1 MVYDIAVQR
10 RNTKLVIDAARSNAI
25 VTQLFPGEIGDK
37 MIGRHNEKKGTSK
50 EETRTLDSQESSMP
64 LAELFLDASIINAD
78 ITSFD
83 SWSSTRSPDQV
94 FTLLE
99 TLFQHFDEIAKRR
112 RIFKVGTLRHCP
124 EMDEM
129 KT

>member
-1 MVYDIAVQR
+1 M
-10 RNTKLVIDAARSNAI
+10 IDAARSNAI

-37 MIGRHNEKKGTSK
+37 MIGRHNDQAGEKKGTSK
-50 EETRTLDSQESSMP
+50 EETRASDSQESSMP

-124 EMDEM
+124 EIDEM